1 LLERNTL
8 KIVCLTASALLLA
21 IAGGSVQMTR
31 ADPALAESYE
41 VVAKYPVGG
50 AGGWD
55 FLSVDEKRHR
65 LYVSRGDHVQIL
77 DTRSG
82 IVVGDLLGTA
92 GVHGIA
98 LAQDLGVGFTSN
110 GRSDSVTVFDL
121 NTFAVVETVK
131 VTGANPDAIL
141 YEPFSKRILTFNGRS
156 ANVTAIDATTR
167 TVVGTLVVSGKPEV
181 AVSDDNGRVFV
192 NIEDKN
198 SIAVIDV
205 ATLTVSKYW
214 PLGSCDG
221 PTGLAINRQRN
232 QLFSVCH
239 NNKMI
244 VVDGISGNVIRELP
258 IGSEVDGAAFDP
270 ALKLVFSSNGAGTVT
285 VVKSGESDQFS
296 VVDTVTTQKGART
309 IALDSTTHRLY
320 LPTASFGP
328 QPSPTPEQPRPRP
341 FMVPDSFVILVLAPK
356 NSQ

>member
-1 LLERNTL
+1 M
-8 KIVCLTASALLLA
+8 KMIFLTGFALLLTV
-21 IAGGSVQMTR
+21 AGGCVQMNQSV
-31 ADPALAESYE
+31 PALVESYE

-50 AGGWD
+50 TGGWD

-65 LYVSRGDHVQIL
+65 LYVSRGDHVQVL
-77 DTRSG
+77 DIRSG
-82 IVVGDLLGTA
+82 KVVGDLLGTA
-92 GVHGIA
+92 GVHGVA
-98 LAQDLGVGFTSN
+98 LAEDLGLGFTSN

-141 YEPFSKRILTFNGRS
+141 YDPFSKRVLTFNGRS

-167 TVVGTLVVSGKPEV
+167 RVVGTFAVSGKPEV
-181 AVSDDNGRVFV
+181 GVADGRGQAFV

-221 PTGLAINRQRN
+221 PTGLAIDRQRGR
-232 QLFSVCH
+232 LFSVCH
-239 NNKMI
+239 NKKMI
-244 VVDGISGNVIRELP
+244 VLDGNSGNVIRELP
-258 IGSEVDGAAFDP
+258 IGSEVDGAEFDP
-270 ALKLVFSSNGAGTVT
+270 ELNLAFSSNGDGTVT
-285 VVKSGESDQFS
+285 IVKSSEPSQFT
-296 VVDTVTTQKGART
+296 VVDTVGTQKSART

-320 LPTASFGP
+320 LPAASFAP
-328 QPSPTPEQPRPRP
+328 PPPTPEQPKPRAS
-341 FMVPDSFVILVLAPK
+341 MIPDSFVILVLAPK
-356 NSQ
+356 NPH